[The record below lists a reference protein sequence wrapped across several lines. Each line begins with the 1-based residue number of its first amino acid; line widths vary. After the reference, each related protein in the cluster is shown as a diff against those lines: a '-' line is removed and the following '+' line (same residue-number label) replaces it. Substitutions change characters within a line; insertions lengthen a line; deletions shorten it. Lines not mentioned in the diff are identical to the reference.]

1 MAKRIFQA
9 ATFTPTAQ
17 ADGGALTNA
26 TYMDLGAGSTTQV
39 LEVLEI
45 YVGGQ
50 APSTSSPCI
59 LQFARD
65 LVLPATPTALAA
77 PNGDGQM
84 DGLSAAPATTPVA
97 CVAAATGPSRTNT
110 ATTARLNLSM
120 NAFGGAVKYQANR
133 GEGWRIVGTAVS
145 VSGSSLSAFTG
156 GSVGLIGAHIIYE
169 PY

>member
-1 MAKRIFQA
+1 MAKRSFQV
-9 ATFTPTAQ
+9 ATWTPTATG
-17 ADGGALTNA
+17 DGT
-26 TYMDLGAGSTTQV
+26 TYANGTFMSLGAGSTTQV

-65 LVLPATPTALAA
+65 LVLAATPTALAA
-77 PNGDGQM
+77 PNGDGQV
-84 DGLSAAPATTPVA
+84 DGVSAAPATTPVA
-97 CVAAATGPSRTNT
+97 CVQATTNPSRTNT
-110 ATTARLNLSM
+110 ATTARLNMSM

-145 VSGSSLSAFTG
+145 VSESSLSAFTG
-156 GSVGLIGAHIIYE
+156 GAVGLIGSHIIYE